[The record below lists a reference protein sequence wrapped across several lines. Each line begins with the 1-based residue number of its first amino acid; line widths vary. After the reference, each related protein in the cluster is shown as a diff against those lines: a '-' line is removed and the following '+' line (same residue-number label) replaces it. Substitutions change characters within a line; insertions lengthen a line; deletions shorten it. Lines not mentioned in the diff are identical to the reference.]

1 LKTFRIPRRSKKKS
15 YKFGT
20 EVEFNSRKQKND
32 IMMRIYKLI
41 VLIPTLLLGIS
52 SLSYSQAALDTIFKI
67 EGKVLPVDVVKVTS
81 QYVSFIV
88 PGSDET
94 YTIERKEVQKIIY
107 KNGRVEEFNKP
118 VFELVDDYSW
128 EAVWLTEDKKEVTEL
143 YRRGKISAESPAS
156 SRSPKAAKKNAVIRL
171 QKKAAAMKGTVVLV
185 TKKQTTG
192 GYGEYPGYYI
202 EGIVYGPEPLSEN
215 ESEGVDTDPIHGNVV
230 M

>member
-1 LKTFRIPRRSKKKS
+1 
-15 YKFGT
+15 
-20 EVEFNSRKQKND
+20 
-32 IMMRIYKLI
+32 MMRIQRLI
-41 VLIPTLLLGIS
+41 ILLPALLFGIS
-52 SLSYSQAALDTIFKI
+52 FTLSGQEALDTIFKI
-67 EGKVLPVDVVKVTS
+67 EGKIMPVDVVKVTS
-81 QYVSFIV
+81 QYVSFLV

-94 YTIERKEVQKIIY
+94 YTIERKEVQKIVY

-128 EAVWLTEDKKEVTEL
+128 EAVWLTEDKKEVSEL
-143 YRRGKISAESPAS
+143 YRRGKVSAESPAS

-202 EGIVYGPEPLSEN
+202 EGVVYGPEPLSEN
-215 ESEGVDTDPIHGNVV
+215 EAESIDTDPINGNVV